1 MSSQSPQTKN
11 DTADGL
17 PDYQGLLGAYHRAFA
32 AELQAMVDSLPIAE
46 GDRVLDVACG
56 DGVYSAWLAS
66 RVGKSGFVASVDLL
80 PAYLK
85 VTREQAGGDMRVSP
99 AAAKLEDLPFPDGSF
114 DLVWCAQS
122 LYSLPEPVQ
131 ALKQMA
137 RVVRPGG
144 VVAILENDTL
154 HHILLPWPVDVE
166 LAVRQAEHDAYKRE
180 SSEPEKFYVGRR
192 LVEVFREAGLVRPVE
207 ESRATTRQAPLG
219 PDERTFLLEYFRDL
233 AERAR
238 PRLSPAMQSKFD
250 ALTTPGSPHCMAE
263 SPDLS
268 LTCIDHIIRGFKP
281 DAS

>member
-1 MSSQSPQTKN
+1 MSSQSAESEN
-11 DTADGL
+11 DPNDAL

-32 AELQAMVDSLPIAE
+32 VELQAIVDSLPIAE

-56 DGVYSAWLAS
+56 DGVYSAWLAG
-66 RVGKSGFVASVDLL
+66 RVGKAGVVASVDIL
-80 PAYLK
+80 PAYLRL
-85 VTREQAGGDMRVSP
+85 TRDQAGGDPRVSP
-99 AAAKLEDLPFPDGSF
+99 AAAKLEALPFADNAF

-122 LYSLPEPVQ
+122 LYSLPEPVE
-131 ALKQMA
+131 ALRQMA

-154 HHILLPWPVDVE
+154 HHVLLPWPVDVE
-166 LAVRQAEHDAYKRE
+166 LAVRQAEHDAFERE
-180 SSEPEKFYVGRR
+180 SDEPEKFYVGRR
-192 LVEVFREAGLVRPVE
+192 LVEVFRDAGLVRPVE

-219 PDERTFLLEYFRDL
+219 PDERAFLLEYFRDL

-238 PRLSPAMQSKFD
+238 PRLNPAMQSKFD
-250 ALTTPGSPHCMAE
+250 TLTTPGSPHCMAE

-268 LTCIDHIIRGFKP
+268 LTCIDHVILGFKP